1 MVKIGALLAV
11 MVSLSMA
18 AVNINTATLA
28 QLETLSGIGPT
39 KAQAILQ
46 YRKEH
51 GSFKSVNELDNVK
64 GIGMKTVQKIK
75 PQLMTR

>member
-1 MVKIGALLAV
+1 MVKIGALLAI

-18 AVNINTATLA
+18 AVNINTADLA

>member
-39 KAQAILQ
+39 KAQAILR

>member
-18 AVNINTATLA
+18 AVNINTADLA
-28 QLETLSGIGPT
+28 QLETLNGIGPT
-39 KAQAILQ
+39 KAQAIIQ

-64 GIGMKTVQKIK
+64 GIGLKTVQKIK